1 MKVPKAMQGRAFLGP
16 QKQPEPDYMHLFRDR
31 MDERVDF
38 CRAVTDGTYRYIFN
52 FYPERP
58 QAQYIEYMYRN
69 PTLKR
74 WKELADGGTL
84 PPHQTAFFRAKPVE
98 ELYDLAADPDEVKNL
113 ANEPGQAKRVA
124 AMRKAMVEHMVRI
137 RDLGVY
143 PEPLLHARAA
153 GTTPYEAG
161 QATAEGDYRRVL
173 GIAIDAAL
181 GADEKTVSKWLQD
194 KEPAVRYRGVLAVGR
209 SHANS
214 KVLLKQVAGLVS
226 DEEIPTAIAA
236 AERVVASGAGDVNG
250 ALALL
255 ERELGNAEA
264 MIALRA
270 ANSIDRLDDK
280 AKRVLPAV
288 RRLIEEHQKGYPAGV
303 CKKILL
309 DQTGN

>member
-1 MKVPKAMQGRAFLGP
+1 M
-16 QKQPEPDYMHLFRDR
+16 
-31 MDERVDF
+31 
-38 CRAVTDGTYRYIFN
+38 
-52 FYPERP
+52 
-58 QAQYIEYMYRN
+58 
-69 PTLKR
+69 
-74 WKELADGGTL
+74 
-84 PPHQTAFFRAKPVE
+84 
-98 ELYDLAADPDEVKNL
+98 
-113 ANEPGQAKRVA
+113 
-124 AMRKAMVEHMVRI
+124 
-137 RDLGVY
+137 
-143 PEPLLHARAA
+143 
-153 GTTPYEAG
+153 
-161 QATAEGDYRRVL
+161 L

-226 DEEIPTAIAA
+226 DEEISTAIAA
-236 AERVVASGAGDVNG
+236 AERVVASGVGDVNR

-288 RRLIEEHQKGYPAGV
+288 RRLVEENQKGYPAGV